1 MITLEEV
8 IEVPRSVEECF
19 HYVAD
24 FRTTVE
30 WDATAVEAVKE
41 TPGPV
46 SVDTRFA
53 LKCKS
58 GPTKLALNYTITE
71 LVPFQSISLRGEGR
85 FFTVDDIITF
95 DDLGNGQ
102 TRICYIAKF
111 RFRYGMNA
119 LAEQAARGFQAM
131 GRASLRG
138 LKKAL
143 TDDNPAP
150 SASPAT
156 VRRDKKLPTA
166 LLDFTR
172 FGYQRG
178 RRRWSPM
185 STSLAGKHIVL
196 TGANSGLGLATA
208 RALLE
213 ARAILTAVIR
223 DPNKIDAMQAELTK
237 ETGRAADS
245 VELCDMSLLSDV
257 DALCDRLLAKGES
270 IDVLI
275 NNAGALF
282 NDYAETLEGIERSA
296 ALLLL
301 APWRMTEQL
310 LPLLENHSSAARV
323 INVASGGMYTQKFR
337 CAQLV
342 MTEQDYNGSVA
353 YARAKRALTV
363 LTEQWAEDWQAR
375 NVVVNSMHP
384 GWADTPGV
392 QTALPGFRRI
402 TRSVLR
408 SSDEGAD
415 TIVWLAR
422 AKEADQVTG
431 KLFLDREPRTTHL
444 RSSTIEKEE
453 ERARLPDWLEETYA
467 SLDLITNA

>member
-30 WDATAVEAVKE
+30 WDATAVEAIKE

-53 LKCKS
+53 LRCKN

-71 LVPFQSISLRGEGR
+71 LVPSHSISLRGEGR

-119 LAEQAARGFQAM
+119 LAEQAASGLRAM
-131 GRASLRG
+131 GRASLCG

-213 ARAILTAVIR
+213 AGAKVTAVIR
-223 DPNKIDAMQAELTK
+223 DPNKIDTMQAELTR

-282 NDYAETLEGIERSA
+282 NDYAETREGIERSA

-323 INVASGGMYTQKFR
+323 INVVSGGMYTQKLR

-375 NVVVNSMHP
+375 NVVANSMHP

-392 QTALPGFRRI
+392 QSALPGFRRI
-402 TRSVLR
+402 TQSVLR

-467 SLDLITNA
+467 SLDLITNT